1 MTAPQAKPISG
12 ATIHAETMVN
22 ISASLSVP
30 VARPSPT
37 MAPTAVI
44 DVEAGTP

>member
-1 MTAPQAKPISG
+1 MTAPMAKPTSG

-22 ISASLSVP
+22 ISASFSDP
-30 VARPSPT
+30 VASPRPT